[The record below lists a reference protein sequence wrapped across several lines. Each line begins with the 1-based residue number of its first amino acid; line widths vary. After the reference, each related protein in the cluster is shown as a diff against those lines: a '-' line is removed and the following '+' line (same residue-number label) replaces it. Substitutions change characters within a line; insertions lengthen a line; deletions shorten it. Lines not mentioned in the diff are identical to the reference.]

1 MHTKTNVGVVMENLE
16 VLFFD
21 VLGTVVDW
29 RGSIAAEVKP
39 FLARYAAAEIDAE
52 DFADAWVGRY
62 DASVEAVRAGNRP
75 FVTLDLLNLEN
86 LKETLEAFGLTR
98 VKIDQADLRHL
109 NLAWHRLQPWPDS
122 AAGISRLKKHFIVA
136 PLSDGHTRL
145 MINVARHGK
154 LLWDTVLGADVW
166 HSYKP
171 MPQVYV
177 RACELLGVAPG
188 NAMLIA
194 AHDYDLNAARN
205 CGLKTGYVTRPHAND
220 PSKPAYSPLPNN
232 WDCEASD
239 LLGIADILLKGRS

>member
-1 MHTKTNVGVVMENLE
+1 MENLE

-39 FLARYAAAEIDAE
+39 FLARHAAAKIDAE

-86 LKETLEAFGLTR
+86 LKETLQAFGITHG
-98 VKIDQADLRHL
+98 KIDQADLHHL

-122 AAGISRLKKHFIVA
+122 AAAISQLKEHFIVA

-154 LLWDTVLGADVW
+154 LRWDTVLGADV
-166 HSYKP
+166 SRAYKP
-171 MPQVYV
+171 MPQVYE

-188 NAMLIA
+188 NAMMIA
-194 AHDYDLNAARN
+194 AHDYDLIAARD
-205 CGLKTGYVTRPHAND
+205 CGLKTGYVKRTDAND
-220 PSKPAYSPLPNN
+220 PTKPANSPLSNN
-232 WDCEASD
+232 WDCQACD
-239 LLGIADILLKGRS
+239 LLGIADVLLKGRS